1 MLPWLDPY
9 AGMTPYLPTL
19 MSPTVSPFADGT
31 ARVPQP
37 SALACIQL
45 RSRLPARIIDRRSRT
60 RSSAGVMGVSMSRR
74 LSRRRATLD
83 AAGRA
88 RRIHGLACA
97 FRRAGLAGRQAI
109 PKNGN
114 DWAPPVARAVRTR
127 RCCLARPSG
136 TALQGRVT
144 GGRMRLRTIL
154 CPVDFS
160 DLSAKETEVAV
171 AVAREFGGRMVLHHD
186 CAAIAPGIARAWDW
200 EATHQKTDGEA
211 QAERRMQ
218 AALNAL
224 PRDVRAEG
232 VVSAGPVAGA
242 LLAVAEELSADLIVL
257 GSHGWSTETHASVTE
272 RVIAEA
278 PCPVLTF
285 NEGAVSSVQVRLP
298 AAAGAEPP
306 IVVVPTGFSPTAA
319 HAVRYA
325 WALAR
330 ALPIRVHLLHAIPR
344 ATPDDVRSARV
355 RLAALRL
362 ADASVPVD
370 VHVRA

>member
-1 MLPWLDPY
+1 
-9 AGMTPYLPTL
+9 
-19 MSPTVSPFADGT
+19 
-31 ARVPQP
+31 
-37 SALACIQL
+37 
-45 RSRLPARIIDRRSRT
+45 
-60 RSSAGVMGVSMSRR
+60 
-74 LSRRRATLD
+74 
-83 AAGRA
+83 
-88 RRIHGLACA
+88 
-97 FRRAGLAGRQAI
+97 
-109 PKNGN
+109 
-114 DWAPPVARAVRTR
+114 
-127 RCCLARPSG
+127 
-136 TALQGRVT
+136 
-144 GGRMRLRTIL
+144 
-154 CPVDFS
+154 
-160 DLSAKETEVAV
+160 
-171 AVAREFGGRMVLHHD
+171 
-186 CAAIAPGIARAWDW
+186 
-200 EATHQKTDGEA
+200 
-211 QAERRMQ
+211 
-218 AALNAL
+218 NAL

-285 NEGAVSSVQVRLP
+285 NEGAVSSGQFRLR
-298 AAAGAEPP
+298 AEAGAEPP
-306 IVVVPTGFSPTAA
+306 IVVVPTDFSPTAA

-370 VHVRA
+370 VHVRADDAAEAIFAHLAAVKPAFAVLGEHARPLLRRAFTRDTAPSALHRASCPGSSA